1 MDNSKSYLILMSNN
15 IKFGASYNVFDG
27 IELLEGSIKSIRESV
42 DFISVV
48 YQNVSNSGQETDEDI
63 KGLLDNLKGLG
74 LVDEIFLYNPKL
86 NMGLH
91 WNELEKR
98 KIGVYLSQ
106 NADCKYHLSADC
118 DEFYLKEQ
126 LEYVKKCYLDDE
138 TIDGGYCQMQ
148 TFFKEPTF
156 RVKPDNQ
163 YFVSLFFNVEN
174 DNNYILGLNGVV
186 ICDPTRNMKCNNP
199 KIFKREEVEMYHYSF
214 VRKNIMKKTNNS
226 SSKSAY
232 NYDLNEFDK
241 QFKNYNVG
249 DSFFTTDLNSKK
261 ETTYLVK
268 NIFNI
273 NI

>member
-1 MDNSKSYLILMSNN
+1 MDNSKSYFILMSNN

-138 TIDGGYCQMQ
+138 TIDGGYCQML
-148 TFFKEPTF
+148 TYYKSTEYVLDP
-156 RVKPDNQ
+156 PED
-163 YFVSLFFNVEN
+163 YYVSLFFNISDGER
-174 DNNYILGLNGVV
+174 NYGFGERGVV
-186 ICDPTRNMKCNNP
+186 LVDPTRNMKSINP
-199 KIFKREEVEMYHYSF
+199 KVFTRDEIQMHHMSY
-214 VRKNIMKKTNNS
+214 VRNNIRKKLENS
-226 SSKSAY
+226 SAFETIKLSINKIVDCY
-232 NYDLNEFDK
+232 NNWEYPNKVILCTPNEK
-241 QFKNYNVG
+241 EYNII
-249 DSFFTTDLNSKK
+249 KIK
-261 ETTYLVK
+261 
-268 NIFNI
+268 
-273 NI
+273 